1 MLIHHLTDGQLHI
14 PAVPRSVALGL
25 FDGLHPGHRQV
36 ILEAVRN
43 GEDCLSRAV
52 YTFLPHTVTTKS
64 IAGRLCDDR
73 EEQQLL
79 QTMGVEELF
88 KADFAAVR
96 HLTPEAFVQEIL
108 VGQLNAKR
116 VTCGFNYRFGA
127 GGRGDAA
134 LLTALCAPYDITVT
148 VVPEVDCGGAPINST
163 AIRAAIADGDMSL
176 VRRLLGRP
184 YRLQVP
190 VTQGQHLGRRLGV
203 PTINQILP
211 AHLVAPRFGVYA
223 SCVQWDGNTY
233 PAVTNIGVRP
243 TVGADAPLA
252 ETYIL
257 GFSGDLYGTE
267 PTVYPLEYLRPEQT
281 FESLEALQT
290 QIRADAAY
298 AEALFATPAKQE
310 IRAIF
315 FDFDDTLDNR
325 DAAFR
330 QGLSAFIRYYYPSLT
345 EEEVHARREEMFL
358 YQRGGYGQIIY
369 YRDLLSHFFALYPP
383 EVPYDPD
390 KAMRRLVGGF
400 AAAGVPHPD
409 VFSTLSALRQ
419 KGYRLGVITNGTA
432 RTQACKLDYSGLRPY
447 MDLVVLA
454 GEEGIQ
460 KPDPRVFQM
469 AAARLGV
476 PCACCVFV
484 GDHPINDLEG
494 ARHAGFI
501 PLRKRPDLDPDHP
514 FHQME
519 MPADIPVIDH
529 IGDILD
535 WLDNTTT

>member
-1 MLIHHLTDGQLHI
+1 MIIHHLTDGQLHI

-25 FDGLHPGHRQV
+25 FDGLHSGHRQV
-36 ILEAVRN
+36 ILAAVRD

-52 YTFLPHTVTTKS
+52 YTFIPHTVSTKMV
-64 IAGRLCDDR
+64 AGRLCDDR

-88 KADFAAVR
+88 KADFAALR
-96 HLTPEAFVQEIL
+96 HLSPEEFVREVL
-108 VGQLNAKR
+108 VGQLNARR

-127 GGRGDAA
+127 GGAGDAA
-134 LLTALCAPYDITVT
+134 LLTELCAAYGITVT
-148 VVPEVDCGGAPINST
+148 VVPEVDCGGTPINST
-163 AIRAAIADGDMSL
+163 AIRAAIANGDMAL
-176 VRRLLGRP
+176 ARRLLGRP
-184 YRLQVP
+184 YHLRVP
-190 VTQGQHLGRRLGV
+190 VTEGQHLGRRLGL

-211 AHLVAPRFGVYA
+211 AHLATPRFGVYA
-223 SCVQWDGNTY
+223 SCVQWEGHTY

-243 TVGADAPLA
+243 TVGTDAPLA

-267 PTVYPLEYLRPEQT
+267 PTVYPLEYLRGEQT
-281 FESLEALQT
+281 FASLEALQT
-290 QIRADAAY
+290 QIKKDAAY
-298 AEALFATPAKQE
+298 AAALFATPEKPE

-345 EEEVHARREEMFL
+345 EEEVLTRREEMFL
-358 YQRGGYGQIIY
+358 YQRGGYGQIIH
-369 YRDLLSHFFALYPP
+369 YRDLLDHFFALYPSERP
-383 EVPYDPD
+383 VDPD
-390 KAMRRLVGGF
+390 KALRRLVGGF

-409 VFSTLSALRQ
+409 VLPTLTVLRQ
-419 KGYRLGVITNGTA
+419 RGYRIGIITNGTA

-447 MDLVVLA
+447 VDLVVLA

-476 PCACCVFV
+476 PCACCVYV
-484 GDHPINDLEG
+484 GDHPQNDLAG
-494 ARHAGFI
+494 ARNAGFI

-519 MPADIPVIDH
+519 MPTDVPVLDRISDL
-529 IGDILD
+529 LD

>member
-1 MLIHHLTDGQLHI
+1 MITHHLTDGQLHI

-25 FDGLHPGHRQV
+25 FDGLHPGHRRV
-36 ILEAVRN
+36 ILTAVREC
-43 GEDCLSRAV
+43 EDSLSRAV
-52 YTFLPHTVTTKS
+52 YTFDPHTVTTKTIS
-64 IAGRLCDDR
+64 GRLCDDR

-79 QTMGVEELF
+79 QTLGVEELF

-96 HLTPEAFVQEIL
+96 HLTPAEFVEQVL
-108 VGQLNAKR
+108 VAQLNAKR

-127 GGRGDAA
+127 GGAGDAA
-134 LLTALCAPYDITVT
+134 LLTELCVAHGIAVT
-148 VVPEVDCGGAPINST
+148 VVPEVDCGGMPVNST
-163 AIRAAIADGDMSL
+163 AIRAAIAAGDMPL
-176 VRRLLGRP
+176 ARRLLGRP
-184 YRLQVP
+184 YHLQVP
-190 VTQGQHLGRRLGV
+190 VTEGQHLGRRLGL

-211 AHLVAPRFGVYA
+211 THLVAPRFGVYA
-223 SCVQWDGNTY
+223 SCVQWEGNTY

-243 TVGADAPLA
+243 TVGTDAPLA

-257 GFSGDLYGTE
+257 GFEGDLYGTE
-267 PTVYPLEYLRPEQT
+267 PTVYPLQYLREEQT
-281 FESLEALQT
+281 FSSLEELQT
-290 QIRADAAY
+290 RIQKDAAY
-298 AEALFATPAKQE
+298 AAALFTPPERRE

-330 QGLSAFIRYYYPSLT
+330 QGLSAFIRYYYPSLS
-345 EEEVHARREEMFL
+345 EEEVLTRREEMFL

-369 YRDLLSHFFALYPP
+369 YRDLLEHFYDQYPP

-390 KAMRRLVGGF
+390 KAMRRLIGGF
-400 AAAGVPHPD
+400 AAAGIPHPD
-409 VFSTLSALRQ
+409 VFPTLTALRE
-419 KGYRLGVITNGTA
+419 KGILLGVITNGTA

-460 KPDPRVFQM
+460 KPDPRVFRM

-484 GDHPINDLEG
+484 GDHPVNDLEG
-494 ARHAGFI
+494 ARNAGFT
-501 PLRKRPDLDPDHP
+501 PLRKQPDLDPDHP

-519 MPADIPVIDH
+519 MPTDIPVLEH
-529 IGDILD
+529 IGDILT
-535 WLDNTTT
+535 WLEHTTT